1 MNLPKTDNRQQTTDN
16 RVRSYR
22 DLIVYQKA
30 KILALGLIHFYSNK
44 KLGWTDKYLVD
55 QLIRA
60 TSSIGANLA
69 EGYGRLYKL
78 DYRRFV
84 SISRGSSYEVEYWID
99 LIVEVRP
106 QDKSFLLKIIGPSDE
121 ISKMLTGLMKSLGRQ
136 SV

>member
-1 MNLPKTDNRQQTTDN
+1 MNLPKTDNKQQTIDN

-30 KILALGLIHFYSNK
+30 KNLALSLISFYSNK
-44 KLGWTDKYLVD
+44 KLDWTEKYLAD

-60 TSSIGANLA
+60 ASSIGANLA

-99 LIVEVRP
+99 LIAEVRP
-106 QDKSFLLKIIGPSDE
+106 EDKSFLLKIIGPSDE